1 MLNRRDLLVGS
12 AGTVVPVLW
21 VPKHSAVQAGTP
33 SHRRRG
39 TRSGTLTC
47 ICRGSKRPVEQR
59 VDQLLLHADR
69 MGIQRLV
76 LSLGM
81 PPFEHDPTPAD
92 LVRQNDEVLQAIA
105 HAPDRLLGFVYLNPK
120 HPEASQAE
128 LDRCVRDGPMVGVKL
143 WVAIRCHEPELD
155 PIVRR
160 AVELQIPVLQHC
172 YWRTGENLPGES
184 TPADMALLAARHPDA
199 RFICAHTGN
208 DWERGLRAIRA
219 FPNVFAEICGSDP
232 TAGFV
237 EMAVRELGAARVIY
251 GSDAGGRSFA
261 SQLAKVYSARLPEA
275 AERLILSGQSGAP
288 APAGA
293 GLASEIER
301 SSVMIVDVNASL
313 SRWPFRRTPCDQVPR
328 WSSRFAS
335 TASGRPGSAAWMGC
349 STATWAASISGWP
362 RSARL
367 NTRSN

>member
-1 MLNRRDLLVGS
+1 MALNRRDLLVGS
-12 AGTVVPVLW
+12 AGAAAIAGMLI
-21 VPKHSAVQAGTP
+21 PKHSATGAVEAASSP
-33 SHRRRG
+33 RREIWDAHVHLSG
-39 TRSGTLTC
+39 FSGTV
-47 ICRGSKRPVEQR
+47 PQR

-81 PPFEHDPTPAD
+81 PPFAHDPTPAD

-237 EMAVRELGAARVIY
+237 EMAVRELGPARVIY

-275 AERLILSGQSGAP
+275 AEQLILSGN
-288 APAGA
+288 
-293 GLASEIER
+293 L
-301 SSVMIVDVNASL
+301 
-313 SRWPFRRTPCDQVPR
+313 RRLLEPVLK
-328 WSSRFAS
+328 SK
-335 TASGRPGSAAWMGC
+335 G
-349 STATWAASISGWP
+349 AAS
-362 RSARL
+362 
-367 NTRSN
+367 

>member
-1 MLNRRDLLVGS
+1 MNEDYRRTPIMLNRRDLLVGS
-12 AGTVVPVLW
+12 AGTVMLCGGFRTTQN
-21 VPKHSAVQAGTP
+21 AVQVAAAELSP
-33 SHRRRG
+33 RREIWDAHVHL
-39 TRSGTLTC
+39 SGFE
-47 ICRGSKRPVEQR
+47 GPVEQR

-81 PPFEHDPTPAD
+81 PPYEHDPTPAD

-128 LDRCVRDGPMVGVKL
+128 LDRCVRDGPMVGIKL
-143 WVAIRCHEPELD
+143 WIAIRCHEPELD

-160 AVELQIPVLQHC
+160 AVELQLPVLQHC

-184 TPADMALLAARHPDA
+184 TPADMAALAARHPDA

-275 AERLILSGQSGAP
+275 AERLVLSGN
-288 APAGA
+288 
-293 GLASEIER
+293 L
-301 SSVMIVDVNASL
+301 
-313 SRWPFRRTPCDQVPR
+313 RRLLEPVLK
-328 WSSRFAS
+328 AK
-335 TASGRPGSAAWMGC
+335 G
-349 STATWAASISGWP
+349 AAS
-362 RSARL
+362 
-367 NTRSN
+367 